1 MIHPPLREWG
11 IYHTSSKMQ
20 LLLHQIASHTSI
32 GLKLEDPS
40 LKIFGSAG
48 QDHSWKRAENVI
60 LAASLI
66 FGGKRIIDEIGAEI
80 QTNA

>member
-1 MIHPPLREWG
+1 
-11 IYHTSSKMQ
+11 MQ

-40 LKIFGSAG
+40 LKIVGSVG
-48 QDHSWKRAENVI
+48 QDHSWKRTENVI

-66 FGGKRIIDEIGAEI
+66 FGGKRIMDEIGAEI